1 MIAEPVPASFHS
13 VQIASF
19 PLIGPADMVTLLG
32 GLFAAH
38 MRYRFPHL
46 HLVHVPQAHLVG
58 PHLFCLDRERRPVAS
73 SLRSHAS
80 IRRSP
85 FINLFDDLATWDEE
99 TVTSTRIDEEVT
111 AVGGKASSAFF
122 HWMIEIVPRLVHLG
136 RTGEATRRPIVM
148 RPLRFDYQRASLEA
162 MGLSPMFVRQDVIDV
177 AGAYF
182 PTHMITA
189 HGSGQISPDAIAN
202 LRAFADMF
210 PAGQSAKRRRLYIS
224 RADARKRRIR
234 NEAEVA
240 AAMAAAGFEIC
251 QLSTM
256 SLGDQVRAFRSAEIV
271 VGQHGAGLTLTAVCE
286 PGTKVVELYP
296 DQFTAV
302 SPYWTIAS
310 LAGLDYRMMLC
321 PGEPDRR
328 GEYHN
333 GDLVVDA
340 AQAVAVALI
349 GKCEVSGHLV
359 EEGLLECCEVTGKR
373 ALPSELERCAVTS
386 KRAVR
391 VLMVSSSVSRR
402 RILESIALR
411 SVGGRYCSP
420 AEAGTCAWSGRKS
433 HPDDLLACRL
443 TGVVAHST
451 YLTDRAV
458 PCLKPFVDLLDGTGR
473 PADRMDL
480 WNTAASRICART
492 SGGKGRI
499 EAALASPSGALLA
512 VCCEVRTMLGM
523 QVRHIGAILD
533 CATGDLISPLAK
545 GKRQGS
551 RWKRGTSA
559 PRA

>member
-19 PLIGPADMVTLLG
+19 PLIGPADMVSLLSG
-32 GLFAAH
+32 IFAAH

-46 HLVHVPQAHLVG
+46 HLLHVPQAHLVG
-58 PHLFCLDRERRPVAS
+58 PHLFCLDQQRRPVAS

-85 FINLFDDLATWDEE
+85 FVNFFDDLATWDEE
-99 TVTSTRIDEEVT
+99 AVTSTRIDEEVT
-111 AVGGKASSAFF
+111 VVGGKASSAFF
-122 HWMIEIVPRLVHLG
+122 HWMIEIVPRLVHLC
-136 RTGEATRRPIVM
+136 RTGEAALRPIVM
-148 RPLRFDYQRASLEA
+148 RPLRFDYQRASLDA
-162 MGLSPMFVRQDVIDV
+162 LGLSPVFVRQDVIDV

-182 PTHMITA
+182 PTHMITP
-189 HGSGQISPDAIAN
+189 HGNGQISPEAIAN
-202 LRAFADMF
+202 LRAFADRF
-210 PAGQSAKRRRLYIS
+210 PAVRSSKRRRLYIS

-302 SPYWTIAS
+302 SPFWTIAS

-340 AQAVAVALI
+340 AQAVAVALSET
-349 GKCEVSGHLV
+349 CEVSGHLT
-359 EEGLLECCEVTGKR
+359 EAGLLERCEVTGKR

-386 KRAVR
+386 TRAVKI
-391 VLMVSSSVSRR
+391 LMVSSSVSRQ

-411 SVGGRYCSP
+411 SVDGRYCSP
-420 AEAGTCAWSGRKS
+420 AEAGTCTWSGRKS

-458 PCLKPFVDLLDGTGR
+458 PCLKPLVEMLDGASR

-480 WNTAASRICART
+480 WNAASSRIGAQT
-492 SGGKGRI
+492 SGGKGKI
-499 EAALASPSGALLA
+499 EAAVVSPTGTLLA

-523 QVRHIGAILD
+523 RVRHIGTILD
-533 CATGDLISPLAK
+533 GATGDLIAPLAK
-545 GKRQGS
+545 GRRQGS
-551 RWKRGTSA
+551 KWKREIGA